1 MLWLVL
7 VLSLFALVVVFLVI
21 ALLIVVL
28 MVVVLDVL
36 FGFVFDGV
44 VDFAEGLWLLRWG
57 FGLLFELLV
66 LDFLVWAAF
75 EVVWAVVNLL
85 LVVVLG
91 MVFDLLLLLE
101 TREQG
106 GGWWLDLLCWVSWLI
121 VVHSFVDLSVLN
133 CLLVML
139 LVDFVLFVSW
149 IRELNSFFRH
159 ILDDL
164 DHRERKDFQSLFM
177 GKVKKIS
184 SRSRRWG

>member
-1 MLWLVL
+1 
-7 VLSLFALVVVFLVI
+7 
-21 ALLIVVL
+21 

-44 VDFAEGLWLLRWG
+44 VDFTEGLWLLRWG
-57 FGLLFELLV
+57 FGLLLELLV
-66 LDFLVWAAF
+66 LDFLVWATF
-75 EVVWAVVNLL
+75 EVVWAVVDLL

-101 TREQG
+101 TREEG
-106 GGWWLDLLCWVSWLI
+106 GGWWLDLLCCVSWLV

-133 CLLVML
+133 GLLVML

-159 ILDDL
+159 IFNDL
-164 DHRERKDFQSLFM
+164 DHWERKDFQSLFM

-184 SRSRRWG
+184 SRSRRRG